1 MGYRRFCTVYWLGVR
16 RLMLL
21 HSAFC
26 FFGVN
31 VVVFILLSAFMMCL
45 ELWIEKVFPI
55 TCFAHYRGVCA
66 W

>member
-21 HSAFC
+21 HIGFG
-26 FFGVN
+26 FFGVI
-31 VVVFILLSAFMMCL
+31 VELLILLSALMMCFAL
-45 ELWIEKVFPI
+45 CIEKVFPI
-55 TCFAHYRGVCA
+55 TCFAHCLGVCA